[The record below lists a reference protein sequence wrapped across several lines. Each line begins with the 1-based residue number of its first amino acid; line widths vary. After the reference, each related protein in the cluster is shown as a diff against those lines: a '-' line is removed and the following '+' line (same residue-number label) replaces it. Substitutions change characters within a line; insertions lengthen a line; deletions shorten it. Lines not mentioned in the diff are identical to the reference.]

1 MGSTGMAG
9 LAREIDIGAQTLK
22 GFLEGGDVYAKSLAK
37 IEAYLARSGEA
48 GL

>member
-22 GFLEGGDVYAKSLAK
+22 GFLEGGAVYAKSLAK
-37 IEAYLARSGEA
+37 IEAYLAR
-48 GL
+48 